1 VVTWSEG
8 RYWATAWRKLV
19 DVARS
24 TTGWRGAAL
33 VAALGVLAAG
43 CGVQEPKAPA
53 VADAGQVDMCT
64 ILSERELA
72 ELGIEL
78 DTRTPFDEVGV
89 VGCYW
94 LGTPFTL
101 SLDRD
106 SNALASSQPHRRDP
120 AFVSVAD
127 NTVNGRA
134 GTQLVLDRDSS
145 QCTQSMDGGPVS
157 LTVSVAASSS
167 SGPPIG
173 ACAEALR
180 IAQMI
185 EPRLPRA
192 GK

>member
-1 VVTWSEG
+1 M
-8 RYWATAWRKLV
+8 
-19 DVARS
+19 
-24 TTGWRGAAL
+24 
-33 VAALGVLAAG
+33 AALGVLAAG
-43 CGVQEPKAPA
+43 CGVQEPEAPA
-53 VADAGQVDMCT
+53 VADGSQVDMCT
-64 ILSERELA
+64 ILSDRELA
-72 ELGIEL
+72 ELGITL
-78 DTRTPFDEVGV
+78 GTRTPFDEVGV

-94 LGTPFTL
+94 LGRPFTL

-106 SNALASSQPHRRDP
+106 NTTLASSQSRRRDP

-157 LTVSVAASSS
+157 LTVSVAASSNLEPS
-167 SGPPIG
+167 ID

-185 EPRLPRA
+185 EPRLPQA
-192 GK
+192 